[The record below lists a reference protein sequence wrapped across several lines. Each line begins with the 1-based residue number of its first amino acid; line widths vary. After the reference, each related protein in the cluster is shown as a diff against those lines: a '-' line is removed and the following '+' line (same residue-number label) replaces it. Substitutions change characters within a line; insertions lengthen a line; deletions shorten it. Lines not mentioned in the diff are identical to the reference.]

1 MTQFRNPTSG
11 EASEHGEPN
20 PAIETVIV
28 PRARD
33 LGGFEVRRALP
44 SAQRQMIG
52 PFIFWDQ
59 MGPSVF
65 RAGEGID
72 VRPHPHIGLATVT
85 YLFEGQILHR
95 DSLGSLQAID
105 PGEVNWMTAGSG
117 IVHSERTAPE
127 VRLAPAPLFGIQSW
141 IALPE
146 RHEETT
152 PGFAHHAVSELPTLE
167 AEGKHVRMIAG
178 SMFGLTA
185 PVKTFSEMVYADVTL
200 EPGAKL
206 PIPAEHVERAVY
218 VAKGAISIGGDVFGE
233 ARLLILNPGER
244 VTISAVSGARV
255 MVFGGEPME
264 GPRYIWWNFVS
275 RSKERIEQA
284 KADWRAGRF
293 PDVPGE
299 SEFIPLPD

>member
-1 MTQFRNPTSG
+1 M
-11 EASEHGEPN
+11 
-20 PAIETVIV
+20 
-28 PRARD
+28 
-33 LGGFEVRRALP
+33 
-44 SAQRQMIG
+44 
-52 PFIFWDQ
+52 
-59 MGPSVF
+59 F

-72 VRPHPHIGLATVT
+72 VRPHPHIGSATVT

-146 RHEETT
+146 RHEEAD

-185 PVKTFSEMVYADVTL
+185 PVRTFSEMVYADVTL

-218 VAKGAISIGGDVFGE
+218 VAKGAISIGGDVSV
-233 ARLLILNPGER
+233 RR
-244 VTISAVSGARV
+244 
-255 MVFGGEPME
+255 
-264 GPRYIWWNFVS
+264 
-275 RSKERIEQA
+275 
-284 KADWRAGRF
+284 DC
-293 PDVPGE
+293 
-299 SEFIPLPD
+299 